1 MEISSFRVFAR
12 IPPLLNKGLI
22 AGTTLLYKSY
32 ESGQVFCSFRRKVIT
47 PRGSEL
53 FMLDLS
59 QNRFALWA
67 MGAVINHIPL
77 FHTFRAITER
87 PIDIRFMVCK
97 TQDTNASSKST
108 IEILNI
114 GFELCSDLSIKTP
127 KPR

>member
-32 ESGQVFCSFRRKVIT
+32 ESGRVFCSFRRKVIT

-59 QNRFALWA
+59 QNQFALWA

-77 FHTFRAITER
+77 FHTFRAITGR
-87 PIDIRFMVCK
+87 PIDIQFMVCK
-97 TQDTNASSKST
+97 TKETNTCPICT
-108 IEILNI
+108 IEL
-114 GFELCSDLSIKTP
+114 LKTSV
-127 KPR
+127 KYVQS

>member
-22 AGTTLLYKSY
+22 PGTTLLYKSY

-59 QNRFALWA
+59 QNQFALWA

-77 FHTFRAITER
+77 FHTFRAITGR
-87 PIDIRFMVCK
+87 PIDIRFKVCK
-97 TQDTNASSKST
+97 TQETNTCSKSK
-108 IEILNI
+108 I
-114 GFELCSDLSIKTP
+114 GMFKIGVKYI
-127 KPR
+127 